1 MDTTFRGGQ
10 VQLEMRRTW
19 ADGVRLAFA
28 GILYTATITIL
39 GVIVALVTR
48 GMLAAIFY
56 GLGCVVLFVVAFLWR
71 PNITLKLMDRLVARA
86 EKMRG
91 EFIG

>member
-1 MDTTFRGGQ
+1 MEVRGGV
-10 VQLEMRRTW
+10 VQLEIRRTW

-28 GILYTATITIL
+28 GILYTATITIA

-48 GMLAAIFY
+48 GMWAAIFY
-56 GLGCVVLFVVAFLWR
+56 GLGCLVLFVVAFWWR
-71 PNITLKLMDRLVARA
+71 PDTTLRLMERLVARA

-91 EFIG
+91 EIIG

>member
-1 MDTTFRGGQ
+1 
-10 VQLEMRRTW
+10 MRRTW

-28 GILYTATITIL
+28 GILYTATITIA

-48 GMLAAIFY
+48 GMWAAIFY
-56 GLGCVVLFVVAFLWR
+56 GLGCLLLFVVAFWWR
-71 PNITLKLMDRLVARA
+71 PDITLKLMERLVARP

-91 EFIG
+91 EILG